1 MAQHRIKQIK
11 NIPNPGTI
19 PRQHHVVTP
28 SPIGL
33 NPREVTTSLPPIR
46 EWLSSDTVTKAEKP
60 QKQIKYP
67 RTEERSVPDTGVS
80 KLTWQ
85 FPAQLQTFDVL

>member
-1 MAQHRIKQIK
+1 MAHHRIKQIK
-11 NIPNPGTI
+11 NIPNQGTT
-19 PRQHHVVTP
+19 PQQHHVVTP

-60 QKQIKYP
+60 KKKENCL
-67 RTEERSVPDTGVS
+67 RTDEHSIPDTGVS
-80 KLTWQ
+80 
-85 FPAQLQTFDVL
+85 